1 MVNAF
6 SISLMIAIIVALFL
20 GMFLYQKIVQWA
32 LVKFNLVYK
41 YYTRVHIFMKYAL
54 VTGGSRGLGRAI
66 CCRLSQMGIP
76 VLINYQSN
84 QAAAEE
90 VRDEILSHGGS
101 ATLIRFDVSDQK
113 AVSEALE
120 AWEKEHPDDYIAYLV
135 NNAGI
140 RRDNVMFMMP
150 EEDWHSVIN
159 VTLNG
164 FFYVTRQLLPKMMMR
179 RHGGRI
185 VNMASLSGLKGM
197 AGQTNYSAA
206 KAALIGATKALSQ
219 EAAARN
225 VTVNAVAPGFI
236 ETDMTKDLPQDELK
250 QLVPMKRFGKPE
262 EVAALVGFLCSDE
275 ASYITGEVISIN
287 GGLY

>member
-1 MVNAF
+1 
-6 SISLMIAIIVALFL
+6 
-20 GMFLYQKIVQWA
+20 
-32 LVKFNLVYK
+32 
-41 YYTRVHIFMKYAL
+41 MKYAL
-54 VTGGSRGLGRAI
+54 VTGGSRGLGRAV
-66 CCRLSQMGIP
+66 CLKLASMGYP

-84 QAAAEE
+84 SDAAEE
-90 VRDEILSHGGS
+90 VRDAILKEGGQADILQFNVGS
-101 ATLIRFDVSDQK
+101 QDEVQR
-113 AVSEALE
+113 ALD
-120 AWEKEHPDDYIAYLV
+120 AWEQNHPDDYIAYLV

-140 RRDNVMFMMP
+140 RKDNVMFMMP
-150 EEDWHSVIN
+150 DQDWHDVIN

-164 FFYVTRQLLPKMMMR
+164 FFYVTRRLLPKMMMR

-185 VNMASLSGLKGM
+185 VNMASLSGLKGLP
-197 AGQTNYSAA
+197 GQTNYSAA

-250 QLVPMKRFGKPE
+250 KLVPMNRFGKPD
-262 EVAALVGFLCSDE
+262 EVAALVGFLCSDD

-287 GGLY
+287 GGLYT